1 MAILIRYAPSSLT
14 RAQYDKVNEIL
25 QENGPE
31 GPPEALQLHVMFGE
45 EPDLRVSE
53 IWESENA
60 WQQAWDGGLK
70 AALSAAG
77 IELPEPERFPVHE
90 VWVATSANERLTRKR
105 SPLVAVFV
113 ARRGLLPLR
122 WRWQDARGSTR
133 RRALRRRCGAEW
145 CRPGA
150 CWRRIAGSRGT
161 MLVAIQR
168 QRSSKPV
175 ILGHTC
181 ACRACGIPRVS
192 E

>member
-14 RAQYDKVNEIL
+14 REQYDKVNEIL

-31 GPPEALQLHVMFGE
+31 GPPAPLQLHVMFGE

-53 IWESENA
+53 IWESERA

-90 VWVATSANERLTRKR
+90 VW
-105 SPLVAVFV
+105 
-113 ARRGLLPLR
+113 
-122 WRWQDARGSTR
+122 
-133 RRALRRRCGAEW
+133 
-145 CRPGA
+145 
-150 CWRRIAGSRGT
+150 GSR
-161 MLVAIQR
+161 VR
-168 QRSSKPV
+168 
-175 ILGHTC
+175 
-181 ACRACGIPRVS
+181 